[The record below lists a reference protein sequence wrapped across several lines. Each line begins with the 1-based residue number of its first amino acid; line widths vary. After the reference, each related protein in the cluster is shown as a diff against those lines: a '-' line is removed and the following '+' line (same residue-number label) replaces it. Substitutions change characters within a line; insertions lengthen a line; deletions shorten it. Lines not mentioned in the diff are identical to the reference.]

1 MNTIYEIGKTY
12 EAIDAIHRKNGF
24 KSCVNKEM
32 AKLNMFN
39 HSNKVVELIQFI
51 RFCIGKSY
59 AEVMYDLK
67 IELLDEQI
75 VDMHKFMSTFMS
87 TVSAK

>member
-1 MNTIYEIGKTY
+1 MTNNMIYEIGKTY

-24 KSCVNKEM
+24 NCVNPEM

-59 AEVMYDLK
+59 AEVMYDFK
-67 IELLDEQI
+67 IELLDEEMMDI
-75 VDMHKFMSTFMS
+75 HKIISA
-87 TVSAK
+87 VSVK